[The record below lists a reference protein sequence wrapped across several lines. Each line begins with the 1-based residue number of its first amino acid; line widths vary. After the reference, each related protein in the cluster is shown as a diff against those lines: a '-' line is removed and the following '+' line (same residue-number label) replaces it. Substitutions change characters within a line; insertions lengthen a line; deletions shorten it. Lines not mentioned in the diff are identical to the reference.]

1 VRSKARTASLG
12 ATEESSLTRLA
23 NTAIGVRLA
32 PPWPNLLISS
42 GRGSVAAA
50 LAIRKASKG
59 TTFAI
64 HIQTPYVRLSCFD
77 VVVMPLHDSLR
88 GKNVLVTRT
97 ALHRVTR
104 KRLVEAEQSFKGALS
119 QLPRPMVA
127 VLVGGSN
134 GHQTFS
140 AELMKPSTAAGLLS
154 AVPRMAFRAVF
165 KKRAWSASFQL
176 G

>member
-77 VVVMPLHDSLR
+77 LVVMPLHDSLR

-134 GHQTFS
+134 RHQKFS
-140 AELMKPSTAAGLLS
+140 AELMKPSTAAVLLS
-154 AVPRMAFRAVF
+154 AVPQDRELCLSPDSDGAM
-165 KKRAWSASFQL
+165 
-176 G
+176 